1 MSRIREVWAPNL
13 EAEMRNIREIIE
25 KYPYIAMDTEFPG
38 VVARPIGSFKT
49 SSDYHYQTMRCNV
62 DLLKIIQVGLTL
74 ADEEGN
80 YPQDITTWQF
90 NFLFSVNDD
99 MYAPES
105 IELLQKSGIDFQRH
119 EEIGILPNDFAE
131 LMITSGLVLAPETKW
146 ISFHSGY
153 DFGYFVKLLTA
164 VSLPTTE
171 ETFFDLLRIW
181 FPTVYDI
188 KFMMRAC
195 KVLKGGLQDVADD
208 LGVMRIGPS
217 HQAGSDSL
225 LTASTFFKM
234 RELYFNDNI
243 DDSEY
248 NGKLYGLGQ
257 TFSMMNG
264 MADPGRG
271 GATIA
276 ERDDRSS
283 ARDSHNQTPGGGVSQ
298 NQSMT
303 IGMGGPLPTPS
314 LGGSIPTPLP
324 SATPYGPMGANGT
337 YIRTAI
343 GVGGR

>member
-1 MSRIREVWAPNL
+1 MELARIREVWAPNL
-13 EAEMRNIREIIE
+13 EHEMRNIRSLIE
-25 KYPYIAMDTEFPG
+25 KYPYVAMDTEFPG

-74 ADEEGN
+74 ADEDGN
-80 YPQDITTWQF
+80 YPQDVTTWQF
-90 NFLFSVNDD
+90 NFRFSINED

-105 IELLQKSGIDFQRH
+105 VELLQKSGIDFQRH
-119 EEIGILPNDFAE
+119 EEMGIEPNDFAE
-131 LMITSGLVLAPETKW
+131 LMITSGLVLADETRW

-164 VSLPTTE
+164 QSLPTTE
-171 ETFFDLLRIW
+171 EAFFDVLHIW
-181 FPTVYDI
+181 FPTIYDI

-208 LGVMRIGPS
+208 LGVMRFGPS

-234 RELYFNDNI
+234 RELYFNDRI
-243 DDSEY
+243 DDVEY

-257 TFSMMNG
+257 TFSVPNG
-264 MADPGRG
+264 LPDPGRG

-276 ERDDRSS
+276 ERDDRGS
-283 ARDSHNQTPGGGVSQ
+283 ARETQNQTPAPGQ
-298 NQSMT
+298 NS
-303 IGMGGPLPTPS
+303 LSTPA
-314 LGGSIPTPLP
+314 LGGALPTPLP
-324 SATPYGPMGANGT
+324 PGTPYGPMGASAQF
-337 YIRTAI
+337 IRTTI
-343 GVGGR
+343 GVGGAGR